1 MTDQRKK
8 TLIKRIFF
16 KLLQPLCDIC
26 VFKTVLTN
34 CYIPAMRKKLF
45 IASILLVAHTAVFS
59 QTQSSSNS
67 PRDIELHRK
76 ENMKSGRKGDEGLL
90 NHLTFTFEDFSLF
103 QKHASEI
110 EQALKERTAIDLF
123 LVQTTGKKCEVS
135 YPLLSHPT
143 NDFLKI
149 FKETIGAYQ
158 VLMYTYE
165 EELLIK
171 NN

>member
-1 MTDQRKK
+1 
-8 TLIKRIFF
+8 
-16 KLLQPLCDIC
+16 
-26 VFKTVLTN
+26 
-34 CYIPAMRKKLF
+34 MRKKLF

-59 QTQSSSNS
+59 QTQGSPNS

-76 ENMKSGRKGDEGLL
+76 ENIKSGKKGDEGLL

-110 EQALKERTAIDLF
+110 EQMLKERTPVDLF
-123 LVQTTGKKCEVS
+123 IVQTAGQKCEVS
-135 YPLLSHPT
+135 YPLLNHPT

-158 VLMYTYE
+158 VILSTYE